1 MRNGTHLPN
10 GAEVR
15 RLRVRHG
22 WNQED
27 LASKVGVGKRTIERI
42 EGGYPTTIKVLKFVA
57 EALNVEVESILMV
70 SAVPYPH
77 VTKNILKGKRHFGH
91 LMQVI
96 LAAFV
101 VLLMRELALVLLF
114 WVYALGLPL
123 NYVAHRQLRRKAA
136 VTPRLEEGL
145 PR

>member
-1 MRNGTHLPN
+1 MKTYDGRREIAARSTAGAAVAIWSPRGRNMRNGTHRPN

-42 EGGYPTTIKVLKFVA
+42 EGGYPTTIKVLKFVS

-70 SAVPYPH
+70 SAVP
-77 VTKNILKGKRHFGH
+77 
-91 LMQVI
+91 
-96 LAAFV
+96 
-101 VLLMRELALVLLF
+101 
-114 WVYALGLPL
+114 
-123 NYVAHRQLRRKAA
+123 
-136 VTPRLEEGL
+136 
-145 PR
+145 